1 MAADELD
8 NEQDRSG
15 LINQARVG
23 LVGIILLIVVPP
35 LCRDVRWLIPFLSL
49 LIAPLLI
56 LLLLR
61 WLEGKIATAK
71 LAGFLYL
78 IVSLS
83 WLALGITPWLNPVWL
98 LQSIIGLAIGIALM
112 YNRKRAYPEGAAW
125 AVLGLVHGV
134 ATNGVLPLLS
144 AVLSAGAMLY
154 VAHAANQPEIGFSQ
168 PKRAAPFVLILV
180 ILLMI
185 PFPFGKP
192 TTLKIMEGHKL
203 RSMERYGEMIRS
215 GDKAD
220 LRPLTNALDDP
231 DGLTRS
237 EAVRQLGSIARM
249 RKEKENGDLNTIIDA
264 LVPMMDDAEAREITI
279 SQLAAIGNE
288 RAIKSLMESLRHY
301 PDMDSRIYRP
311 IFEIFGEYSAQ
322 LLIKL
327 LSDSNGSEWQEIRVR
342 RQAIILLG
350 NVREPRVAKAIAKH
364 LGDESRDI
372 RQAAISSL
380 GRMHRSDAVEVLMAG
395 LRDSSYRARRSA
407 AKTLAGFRV
416 PAGLKSVLIGDL
428 VNVIGDEDASVR
440 KYAVHALGN
449 LSDERTLEALLRALV
464 DEDRNVRKRAV
475 RALGNISGESAV
487 DPIIAALEDRYIRRD
502 AAEALGQIGE
512 QRGVNAAVEAMAMD
526 LGHEDMRVS
535 ISAAETLGK
544 IGGEDAVSPLTNALR
559 DTRWR
564 VREVAAFALGNIEA
578 DYAVQPLIEALN
590 DNEPSVRRAAAEAI
604 RQLGDSQAIVLAIE
618 AMLKDLNDRDP
629 RVRESAA
636 EALGRSGDRNV
647 VPHLMRAAKEDR
659 SHYVRRAALSALA
672 PLTNIQSEYWLM
684 IGPFD
689 NTNRT
694 GFEKQYPP
702 EQEIDLSGVYDGKG
716 QKVRWANYTEGE
728 TSNLLP
734 FVEPNQNVVIYA
746 LTYII
751 SPDDREVV
759 FRIGSDDGIKI
770 WLNDSLVY
778 DNDVYRQLEIDSD
791 VFPVRLK
798 RGKNRVLI
806 KLIQGTLDCGFHLRV
821 TNSDGNPFDDLG
833 YVNPLEIS
841 GQT

>member
-1 MAADELD
+1 V
-8 NEQDRSG
+8 
-15 LINQARVG
+15 INQARVG
-23 LVGIILLIVVPP
+23 LVGILLLIVIPP
-35 LCRDVRWLIPFLSL
+35 LCRDVRWLVAFLSL
-49 LIAPLLI
+49 LIAPPLI

-61 WLEGKIATAK
+61 WLEGKTATAK

-83 WLALGITPWLNPVWL
+83 WLALGIMPWLSPIWL
-98 LQSIIGLAIGIALM
+98 LQSIIGLAVSIALM
-112 YNRKRAYPEGAAW
+112 YNRKWAYPSGAAL
-125 AVLGLVHGV
+125 AALGLRSVV
-134 ATNGVLPLLS
+134 TNGALPLLS

-154 VAHAANQPEIGFSQ
+154 VAHAASQPEIGFSQ
-168 PKRAAPFVLILV
+168 PKRAAPFVFGLV

-220 LRPLTNALDDP
+220 LRPLIYSLNDP
-231 DGLTRS
+231 DSRIRS
-237 EAVRQLGSIARM
+237 EAVRQLGSIAQM
-249 RKEKENGDLNTIIDA
+249 RKEEENGNLNTIMDA
-264 LVPMMDDAEAREITI
+264 LIPMMDDAEAHEITI

-288 RAIKSLMESLRHY
+288 RAIKFLIESLRHY
-301 PDMDSRIYRP
+301 PDMDSRLYKP

-322 LLIKL
+322 LLIEL
-327 LSDSNGSEWQEIRVR
+327 LSDFTGSEWREIRVR

-372 RQAAISSL
+372 RQAAINSL

-395 LRDSSYRARRSA
+395 LKDNNYRARRSA
-407 AKTLAGFRV
+407 AEALAGFRV
-416 PAGLKSVLIGDL
+416 SAGLKSVLIGDL

-440 KYAVHALGN
+440 KYAVRALGN
-449 LSDERTLEALLRALV
+449 LSDERTLEALLKALM

-475 RALGNISGESAV
+475 RALGNIGGESAV
-487 DPIIAALEDRYIRRD
+487 DPIIAALEDRCIRRD

-526 LGHEDMRVS
+526 LGHADMRVS
-535 ISAAETLGK
+535 ISAAETLGR
-544 IGGEDAVSPLTNALR
+544 IGSENAVSPLTNALR

-564 VREVAAFALGNIEA
+564 VREVAAFALGNVGA
-578 DYAVQPLIEALN
+578 DYAAQPLIEALN
-590 DNEPSVRRAAAEAI
+590 DSAPSVRRAAAEAI
-604 RQLGDSQAIVLAIE
+604 RRLGDSQAMVLAVE

-636 EALGRSGDRNV
+636 EALGRLSDRNV
-647 VPHLMRAAKEDR
+647 IPHLMRAAKEDR
-659 SHYVRRAALSALA
+659 FHYVRRAALFALA

-716 QKVRWANYTEGE
+716 QKVRWAKYTEGE
-728 TSNLLP
+728 TNNLLP
-734 FVEPNQNVVIYA
+734 FFNPNQNMVIYA

-751 SPDDREVV
+751 SPDDREVT
-759 FRIGSDDGIKI
+759 FKIGSDDGIKV
-770 WLNDSLVY
+770 WLNNSLVW
-778 DNDVYRQLEIDSD
+778 DNDVYRRLEIDSD
-791 VFPVRLK
+791 IFPARLK
-798 RGKNRVLI
+798 SGKNKVLI

-821 TNSDGNPFDDLG
+821 TDSDGSPFDDLE